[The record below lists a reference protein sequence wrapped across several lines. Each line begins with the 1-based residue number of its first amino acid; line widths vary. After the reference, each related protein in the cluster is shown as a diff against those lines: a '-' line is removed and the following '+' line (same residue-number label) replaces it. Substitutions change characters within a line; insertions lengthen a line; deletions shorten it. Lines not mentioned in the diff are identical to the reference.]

1 MPSVKVTARYG
12 ETLLLTTG
20 RTEETVTLTVLAP
33 DDVIQRIVDRH
44 QKTCES
50 AYNIAQWLVAK
61 NWAVLT
67 EIKTVTLI
75 QSLQIEARR
84 EP

>member
-1 MPSVKVTARYG
+1 MPSVKVDERYG
-12 ETLLLTTG
+12 QTLTIKTVGSETS
-20 RTEETVTLTVLAP
+20 VTLTVLAP
-33 DDVIQRIVDRH
+33 DGIVQVVHDRF
-44 QKTCES
+44 TTTGDN
-50 AYNIAQWLVAK
+50 AYDIAQWLVAK

-67 EIKTVTLI
+67 EIKTVTLF